1 MFKYISEILS
11 KLSVGQRL
19 LALVFLLL
27 SITFISVGPKI
38 IDSLTHDTEELKIK
52 VENQRAEIQTLTQRV
67 AQLNDQVI
75 EGQMSC
81 TNKFVQREQEIL
93 IMISSLEA
101 EAQKT
106 NGKITVLED
115 KRNENRF
122 GGGDYQEPDGDNG
135 TGGARPKVS
144 MMRIQ
149 EPVVQTK
156 TIIKTDNTN
165 MLKMISKVK
174 KDVNDHIPK

>member
-38 IDSLTHDTEELKIK
+38 VGAFTQDNEELKSKIDL
-52 VENQRAEIQTLTQRV
+52 QRTEIQSLTQRV
-67 AQLNDQVI
+67 MQLNDQVI

-81 TNKFVQREQEIL
+81 TNRFAQREQEIL
-93 IMISSLEA
+93 TMISALEA

-106 NGKITVLED
+106 NGKVTVLEEHSD
-115 KRNENRF
+115 MFIRNHQE
-122 GGGDYQEPDGDNG
+122 EPDGDNG
-135 TGGARPKVS
+135 GMGGARPKVA
-144 MMRIQ
+144 MMPAP

-156 TIIKTDNTN
+156 TIVKTDNTN
-165 MLKMISKVK
+165 LLKMIKGMK
-174 KDVNDHIPK
+174 KDLQSNKQ

>member
-1 MFKYISEILS
+1 
-11 KLSVGQRL
+11 
-19 LALVFLLL
+19 
-27 SITFISVGPKI
+27 
-38 IDSLTHDTEELKIK
+38 

-122 GGGDYQEPDGDNG
+122 GGDEEPDGDNG
-135 TGGARPKVS
+135 TGGTRPKVS

>member
-27 SITFISVGPKI
+27 SITFISVGPKV

-67 AQLNDQVI
+67 TQLNNQLID
-75 EGQMSC
+75 GQMSC
-81 TNKFVQREQEIL
+81 TNRFVQREQEIL

-101 EAQKT
+101 EAKKT
-106 NGKITVLED
+106 NGKVTILEER
-115 KRNENRF
+115 RNENRF
-122 GGGDYQEPDGDNG
+122 GGDEQPDGDH
-135 TGGARPKVS
+135 KVS

-174 KDVNDHIPK
+174 KDVNDHIPQ

>member
-1 MFKYISEILS
+1 MFKHISEILS
-11 KLSVGQRL
+11 KLSTGQRL
-19 LALVFLLL
+19 MGLILLL
-27 SITFISVGPKI
+27 FSITFISVGPKI

-52 VENQRAEIQTLTQRV
+52 VENQRTEIQTLTQRV
-67 AQLNDQVI
+67 TQLNDQVI
-75 EGQMSC
+75 DGQMSC

-93 IMISSLEA
+93 IMISSLES

-106 NGKITVLED
+106 NGKVTILEE

-122 GGGDYQEPDGDNG
+122 NGDEEPDGDQ
-135 TGGARPKVS
+135 RVS

-174 KDVNDHIPK
+174 KDVKDHIKQ

>member
-38 IDSLTHDTEELKIK
+38 VGAFTQDNEELKSKIDL
-52 VENQRAEIQTLTQRV
+52 QRTEIQSLTQRV
-67 AQLNDQVI
+67 MQLNDQVI

-81 TNKFVQREQEIL
+81 TNKFAQREQEIL
-93 IMISSLEA
+93 AMISSLET

-115 KRNENRF
+115 KRS
-122 GGGDYQEPDGDNG
+122 DYQEPDGDNG
-135 TGGARPKVS
+135 TGDDRPRVS
-144 MMRIQ
+144 MMRIS

-174 KDVNDHIPK
+174 KNVKEHIPQ

>member
-38 IDSLTHDTEELKIK
+38 VGAFTQDNEELKSKIDL
-52 VENQRAEIQTLTQRV
+52 QRTEIQSLTQRV
-67 AQLNDQVI
+67 MQLNDQVI

-81 TNKFVQREQEIL
+81 TNKFAQREQEIL
-93 IMISSLEA
+93 AMISSLEA

-115 KRNENRF
+115 KRNENPF
-122 GGGDYQEPDGDNG
+122 GGGNYQEPDGDNG
-135 TGGARPKVS
+135 MGGERPKVS
-144 MMRIQ
+144 MMRIP
-149 EPVVQTK
+149 EPVVETK

-174 KDVNDHIPK
+174 KNVKEHISQ

>member
-1 MFKYISEILS
+1 MFKHISEILS

-27 SITFISVGPKI
+27 SITFISVGPKV

-67 AQLNDQVI
+67 TQLNNQLID
-75 EGQMSC
+75 GQMSC
-81 TNKFVQREQEIL
+81 TNRFVQREQEIL

-101 EAQKT
+101 EAKKT
-106 NGKITVLED
+106 NGKVTILEER
-115 KRNENRF
+115 RNENRF
-122 GGGDYQEPDGDNG
+122 GDDEQPDGDH
-135 TGGARPKVS
+135 KVS

-174 KDVNDHIPK
+174 KDVNDHIPQ

>member
-1 MFKYISEILS
+1 MFKHISEILS
-11 KLSVGQRL
+11 KLSTGQRL
-19 LALVFLLL
+19 MGLILLL
-27 SITFISVGPKI
+27 FSITFISVGPKI
-38 IDSLTHDTEELKIK
+38 IDSLTHDTEELKVK

-67 AQLNDQVI
+67 TELNDQVI
-75 EGQMSC
+75 DGQMSC

-93 IMISSLEA
+93 IMISSLES

-106 NGKITVLED
+106 NGKVTILEE

-122 GGGDYQEPDGDNG
+122 NGDEEPDGDQ
-135 TGGARPKVS
+135 RVS

-174 KDVNDHIPK
+174 KDVNDHIKQ

>member
-27 SITFISVGPKI
+27 SITFISVGPKV

-122 GGGDYQEPDGDNG
+122 GGDEEPDGDNG

-174 KDVNDHIPK
+174 KGVNDHIPK

>member
-38 IDSLTHDTEELKIK
+38 VGAFTQDNEELKSKIDL
-52 VENQRAEIQTLTQRV
+52 QRTEIQSLTQRV
-67 AQLNDQVI
+67 MQLNDQVI

-81 TNKFVQREQEIL
+81 TNRFAQREQEIL
-93 IMISSLEA
+93 TMISALET

-106 NGKITVLED
+106 NGKVTVLEE
-115 KRNENRF
+115 KQNPFEKK
-122 GGGDYQEPDGDNG
+122 YQTEEYGDGDNG
-135 TGGARPKVS
+135 MGGSRPKVA
-144 MMRIQ
+144 MMPAP

-156 TIIKTDNTN
+156 TIVKTDNTN
-165 MLKMISKVK
+165 LLKMIKGMK
-174 KDVNDHIPK
+174 KDLQSNKQ

>member
-1 MFKYISEILS
+1 MFKHISEILS
-11 KLSVGQRL
+11 KLSTGQRL
-19 LALVFLLL
+19 MGLILLL
-27 SITFISVGPKI
+27 FSITFISVGPKI
-38 IDSLTHDTEELKIK
+38 IDSLTHDTEELKVK

-67 AQLNDQVI
+67 TQLNDQVI
-75 EGQMSC
+75 DGQMSC

-106 NGKITVLED
+106 NGKVTILEE

-122 GGGDYQEPDGDNG
+122 NGDEEPDGDQ
-135 TGGARPKVS
+135 RVS

-174 KDVNDHIPK
+174 KNVNEHIKQ

>member
-27 SITFISVGPKI
+27 SITFISVGPKV

-122 GGGDYQEPDGDNG
+122 GGGDYQEPDGDQ
-135 TGGARPKVS
+135 KVS